1 MQVEEGLRVGDGFVE
16 DFCRAVGGWAGGG
29 AAVVDVRV
37 EDPDVQA
44 GPRGGVG
51 VEDEFSGGEGGD
63 REEELRVDEDCGV
76 VAFDG
81 GVGTVG
87 LNGQAR
93 FEDFDRVEGC
103 VSLAEDAGAA
113 LAF

>member
-16 DFCRAVGGWAGGG
+16 DFCCAVGGWAGDG

-44 GPRGGVG
+44 GAGRGVG

-63 REEELRVDEDCGV
+63 GEEKLRIDEDCGI
-76 VAFDG
+76 VAFDRG
-81 GVGTVG
+81 DGAVG
-87 LNGQAR
+87 LNR
-93 FEDFDRVEGC
+93 
-103 VSLAEDAGAA
+103 
-113 LAF
+113 